1 MALTIEKHI
10 GETLYRQFFH
20 SCKTLR
26 LYAKN
31 GKARTFV
38 EYTAATDY
46 GDRNNP
52 NNKNTGLKIAVGNA
66 VLRLIAERNED
77 FFYDKC
83 EKGVKLVRVN
93 KKVYWIKYED
103 ITEQW
108 TNHYWTRLKTPLIGF
123 KAVSKNGQSLFVSKQ
138 DEPSQYSI
146 GETHFVDEK
155 KMLAGE
161 KSGFFFSSEINKA
174 LSYVKKDEKVFLV
187 VATGLVFIK
196 NNWNDLCSSKL
207 TIARELSREDIELL
221 TPSIHKPAAL
231 WNGFTWELQ
240 TEIEQSE

>member
-1 MALTIEKHI
+1 MAQTIEKHI

-52 NNKNTGLKIAVGNA
+52 NNKNTGLKVAVGNA
-66 VLRLIAERNED
+66 VLRLIAERNEN

-103 ITEQW
+103 ITERW
-108 TNHYWTRLKTPLIGF
+108 PNHYWTRLKIPLVGF
-123 KAVSKNGQSLFVSKQ
+123 KTVSSNGESIFTSYQTEPICYTIGQSYIA
-138 DEPSQYSI
+138 DE
-146 GETHFVDEK
+146 T
-155 KMLAGE
+155 KMIEDCKG
-161 KSGFFFSSEINKA
+161 GFYFSPFITKA
-174 LSYVKKDEKVFLV
+174 LNYKERDGRVLLV
-187 VATGLVFIK
+187 VASGLIFIK
-196 NNWNDLCSSKL
+196 NSWDDLCSSKL
-207 TIARELSREDIELL
+207 TIVRELSREDIELL

>member
-1 MALTIEKHI
+1 MEQSIEKHI
-10 GETLYRQFFH
+10 GETLYKQFFH
-20 SCKTLR
+20 PCRTLE
-26 LYAKN
+26 LYSKQ
-31 GKARTFV
+31 GDVRTFV
-38 EYTAATDY
+38 EYATASDY
-46 GDRNNP
+46 GFQVCP
-52 NNKNTGLKIAVGNA
+52 NIEEQEVAAGNA
-66 VLRLIAERNED
+66 VLRLIAENNDD
-77 FFYDKC
+77 FFFG
-83 EKGVKLVRVN
+83 KGDTGARPVYTGKGT
-93 KKVYWIKYED
+93 YWIKYND
-103 ITEQW
+103 ISERW
-108 TNHYWTRLKTPLIGF
+108 ENHYWTRLKTPLIGF

-138 DEPSQYSI
+138 DEPSQYSV

-174 LSYVKKDEKVFLV
+174 LSYVKKDEKVLLV

-196 NNWNDLCSSKL
+196 NNWDDLCSSKL
-207 TIARELSREDIELL
+207 TIVRELSREDIELL